1 MAKYNVTITEKEIY
15 VVEDIEADNKDEA
28 INKAWEKLTSMDDR
42 SKYWVDSD
50 GESEAD
56 EVYE

>member
-28 INKAWEKLTSMDDR
+28 INKAWEMLTSMDDR

>member
-15 VVEDIEADNKDEA
+15 VVEDIEANNKDEA
-28 INKAWEKLTSMDDR
+28 INKAWEMLTSMDDR